1 VSILKTLMENE
12 ILEQAVA
19 LPEILRKNA
28 AVFRN
33 LAHALSK
40 RQFPFIVIAARGTSD
55 NAAVYGKY
63 AIEANTGIP
72 VALAAP
78 SVSTVYNKPYR
89 VENALVVGIS
99 QSGEAADVLSV
110 ITDGNKNGALT
121 VSITNNA
128 SSALAEKAHF
138 HLDCGVGP
146 ELSVAATKTFTAEL
160 LILAKL
166 TLLLAQDDVF
176 DHRMNGFAEDLRKCV
191 RLKDEIFQLAQR
203 YSEMNSCFTL
213 SRGYDY
219 CIALESALKLQE
231 CASVRAHAFSLA
243 DFMHGP
249 ISLVENNLPC
259 LLFCKKGAFEN
270 EYKGLIDKLIG
281 LRANVIVMT
290 DDTGLKGLTE
300 NVVLVPQP
308 TWAAL
313 SPIYFACA
321 AQLFACG
328 LALSKGLNPDKP
340 RNLQKVT
347 VTR

>member
-1 VSILKTLMENE
+1 MKTLMENE
-12 ILEQAVA
+12 ILEQAVV
-19 LPEILRKNA
+19 LPGILQKNVS
-28 AVFRN
+28 VFNN

-40 RQFPFIVIAARGTSD
+40 RRVPFIVIAARGTSD

-63 AIEANTGIP
+63 AIEANTGVP

-89 VENALVVGIS
+89 VENALVIGIS

-110 ITDGNKNGALT
+110 ITDGNKNGAMT

-128 SSALAEKAHF
+128 SSALAEEAQF
-138 HLDCGVGP
+138 HLDCGVGA

-160 LILAKL
+160 LIMAKL
-166 TLLLAQDDVF
+166 TSLLAQDSGF
-176 DHRMNGFAEDLRKCV
+176 GQKINGFAEDLKKCV
-191 RLKDEIFQLAQR
+191 RLKDDIFQLARQH
-203 YSEMNSCFTL
+203 SDMNFCFTL

-231 CASVRAHAFSLA
+231 CAAVKAHAFSLA

-249 ISLVENNLPC
+249 ISLMEKNIPC

-270 EYKGLIDKLIG
+270 EYKGLLDKLVG
-281 LRANVIVMT
+281 MDANMIVMT
-290 DDTGLKGLTE
+290 DDTGLKKLAE
-300 NVVLVPQP
+300 NIIVVPQP
-308 TWAAL
+308 TWEAL

-328 LALSKGLNPDKP
+328 LALAKGLSPDKP